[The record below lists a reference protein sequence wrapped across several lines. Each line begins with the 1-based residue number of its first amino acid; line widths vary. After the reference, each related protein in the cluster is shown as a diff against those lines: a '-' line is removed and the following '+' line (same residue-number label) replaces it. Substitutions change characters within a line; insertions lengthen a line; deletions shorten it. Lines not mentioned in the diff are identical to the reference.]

1 MRSRV
6 VYQLAC
12 SRCNAHYVGQAVRH
26 LPARPNEHIKDS
38 LPVGMLLTECG
49 INTDVNGSE
58 VEMLD
63 ESEDKEKLLIL
74 EA

>member
-38 LPVGMLLTECG
+38 SLVEMHLTQCG
-49 INTDVNGSE
+49 IDRDVNGSE
-58 VEMLD
+58 VEKLD
-63 ESEDKEKLLIL
+63 EHEEKEKLLIL